1 MCCRARLALPLLPDR
16 CRRRQRGPGRG
27 PAAAR
32 VGLIVLG
39 LAHALGLA
47 LAAPAARA
55 DAGLVVMAGLRAGS
69 GFESANGGSED
80 LRLRSG
86 AAGSLAF
93 EWRLDESRHVQLLV
107 SHQRTRLALGPAA
120 APGTGDRMPLQ
131 VSHLHVGGVNYFEGP
146 AGAGPYVIGGLG
158 VTQMTPNLPGTSSR
172 TRASLNVGFGHEWAL
187 ARSLSLRA
195 ELRAYVVAIG
205 SEGAFFCS
213 GGCTVAIRADTLTQ
227 AEAAVG
233 LRLAF

>member
-1 MCCRARLALPLLPDR
+1 MAPVSRRA
-16 CRRRQRGPGRG
+16 
-27 PAAAR
+27 PAAAAVAAAGR
-32 VGLIVLG
+32 AALLLVGVGL
-39 LAHALGLA
+39 
-47 LAAPAARA
+47 APTARA
-55 DAGLVVMAGLRAGS
+55 DAGVVLMGGLRAGS
-69 GFESANGGSED
+69 GFESASGSSDEN

-93 EWRLDESRHVQLLV
+93 EWPWDDRRLGQLLF

-120 APGTGDRMPLQ
+120 SPGTPTQMPLR
-131 VSHLHVGGVNYFEGP
+131 VTHLHVGGVNYFDGP
-146 AGAGPYVIGGLG
+146 VGPGPYVIGGLG
-158 VTQMTPNLPGTSSR
+158 LTQMTPNLPGTRSR

-187 ARSLSLRA
+187 APSLSLRA

-213 GGCTVAIRADTLTQ
+213 GGCTVSIRADTLTQ